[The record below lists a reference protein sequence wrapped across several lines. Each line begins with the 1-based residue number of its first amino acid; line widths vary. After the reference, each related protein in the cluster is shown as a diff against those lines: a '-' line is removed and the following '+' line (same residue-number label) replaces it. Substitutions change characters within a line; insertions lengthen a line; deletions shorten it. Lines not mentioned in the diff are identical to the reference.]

1 MTEQQ
6 SNNEPHRPL
15 DDRLF
20 PLAFMGSLAV
30 AVLAAWYD
38 MQPVDGQ
45 LILVDTACKVIKY
58 HGGKVERIEGT
69 NLCVMRTSFREPEH
83 GRMAQVSVETDSG
96 LFKVELPTSEIVS
109 LAIR

>member
-6 SNNEPHRPL
+6 SNNASHRPWA
-15 DDRLF
+15 DRFF
-20 PLAFMGSLAV
+20 PFAFAGSLAV

-45 LILVDTACKVIKY
+45 LILTDTACKVIEY

-69 NLCVMRTSFREPEH
+69 TFCVMRTRFRAPEH
-83 GRMAQVSVETDSG
+83 GRMAQVTVETDSG
-96 LFKVELPTSEIVS
+96 AFKVELAASQIVS

>member
-6 SNNEPHRPL
+6 SNNASHRPWA
-15 DDRLF
+15 DRLF
-20 PLAFMGSLAV
+20 PLAFAGALAV

-45 LILVDTACKVIKY
+45 LILTDTACKVIAY

-69 NLCVMRTSFREPEH
+69 TFCVMRTRFRAPEH
-83 GRMAQVSVETDSG
+83 GRMAQVTVETDSG
-96 LFKVELPTSEIVS
+96 AFKVELAAPQIVS